1 MKINPAIMQRL
12 QDPRQFFKFLR
23 VFDKDKGKLVP
34 FVLNDEQE
42 ELLDALLEHQKVVVC
57 KARQIG
63 CSTLIRAYFL
73 WKSYVETQPTRH
85 AIISYTRDSADH
97 PPRS

>member
-42 ELLDALLEHQKVVVC
+42 ELLDA
-57 KARQIG
+57 
-63 CSTLIRAYFL
+63 
-73 WKSYVETQPTRH
+73 
-85 AIISYTRDSADH
+85 
-97 PPRS
+97 